1 MPFELEV
8 TTLNLLCTAFGLFF
22 IPYGTISYLI
32 KERLFLGEAPLAV
45 LIGIGLGPYGL
56 GGIFNWASKEVDIDE
71 ISLGLCRVVIG
82 IQLTLVGVQLPYKY
96 PWIEIRSLAVL
107 LIPIMTIMWLATTLC
122 IWLVIPSLPVLAGL
136 VMASSATPTDPV
148 LSNAIVKGAFA
159 DQYVSPRLRNL
170 ISAESGANDG
180 FGYLFLFL
188 AVHLLKLDTT
198 TQALSTWIFQT
209 CVYTV
214 GGAVL
219 YGIVVG
225 YVCRRL
231 IEFSTDRNLIDK
243 ESFLLF
249 GAAMGVFIIGSGGV
263 LQFDDLL
270 AAFVAGNAL
279 SWTDF
284 YREQCEESEVD
295 NCLDLLLNL
304 VFFSFLGA
312 TIPWDSFNDPANGIT
327 PGRLV
332 LLSVLVLLF
341 RRLPAM
347 VALYKY
353 VPTLH
358 DISEA
363 CFIGYFAPIG
373 AGALF
378 YLGVILDEFKPEDPS
393 PVAERIRV
401 LAKPVTYALI
411 LASIIGHSLAIPL
424 VKIAFRFFDVKSIKL
439 EGESDSEDDNAKEE
453 EDDDDGESEHE
464 ADQDAAQGGYG
475 EGNVQSRDYARPIRN
490 RREESEVED
499 DYEQGEHH
507 DPRRRSYSRASG
519 SRRSSRAD
527 ESSQHSGAG
536 SYQQSSVHRPEPRRR
551 SSQYHQ
557 DPESSGAYHTNGS
570 WDEHASWRVSSGHKL
585 GPHHQL
591 RRNDQTGLL
600 ELDPR
605 MYTFEHGAPSHSRRR
620 GGSTR
625 STSRAPRS
633 RVGRG
638 AERADGPEREDQ
650 DESQG
655 LLEEG
660 RRRPATTHGSSYG
673 STNRR

>member
-1 MPFELEV
+1 MGLELEV

-22 IPYGTISYLI
+22 IPYGTFSYLI

-56 GGIFNWASKEVDIDE
+56 SGIFNWASKEVEMDE
-71 ISLGLCRVVIG
+71 FSLGLCRLVIG

-96 PWIEIRSLAVL
+96 PWIEIRSLAIL
-107 LIPIMTIMWLATTLC
+107 LVPVMTVMWLATTLC
-122 IWLVIPSLPVLAGL
+122 IWLVIPSLPLLAGL
-136 VMASSATPTDPV
+136 VIATSATPTDPV

-180 FGYLFLFL
+180 FGYPFLFL
-188 AVHLLKLDTT
+188 AVHLLKLNSTSE
-198 TQALSTWIFQT
+198 ALTKWVLET
-209 CVYTV
+209 CLYTV
-214 GGAVL
+214 GGSVV

-263 LQFDDLL
+263 LQIDDLL

-312 TIPWDSFNDPANGIT
+312 TIPWSAFNDPENGIT

-332 LLSVLVLLF
+332 LLCILVLLF

-347 VALYKY
+347 LAFYRY
-353 VPTLH
+353 IPTLH
-358 DISEA
+358 DVSEA

-378 YLGVILDEFKPEDPS
+378 YLGVILDEFKPSDPS
-393 PVAERIRV
+393 PTSERIRV
-401 LAKPVTYALI
+401 IAKPITYALI
-411 LASIIGHSLAIPL
+411 LSSIVGHSLAIPL
-424 VKIAFRFFDVKSIKL
+424 VKIAFQYFGVESIKL
-439 EGESDSEDDNAKEE
+439 AGESDDE
-453 EDDDDGESEHE
+453 EDYKEQDEGSEAEAEASESER
-464 ADQDAAQGGYG
+464 
-475 EGNVQSRDYARPIRN
+475 RDYTRPIRN
-490 RREESEVED
+490 RHEEEEVES
-499 DYEQGEHH
+499 DYEQGEHT
-507 DPRRRSYSRASG
+507 DPRHG
-519 SRRSSRAD
+519 DHSRRSSRA
-527 ESSQHSGAG
+527 ESSDHSE
-536 SYQQSSVHRPEPRRR
+536 SYRHSSVHRPENRR
-551 SSQYHQ
+551 STHRE
-557 DPESSGAYHTNGS
+557 DAEVGGAYHCDGS
-570 WDEHASWRVSSGHKL
+570 WDERASWRVSSGHKL

-591 RRNDQTGLL
+591 RRNEQTGRL

-605 MYTFEHGAPSHSRRR
+605 MYTFEHGAPVRMRR
-620 GGSTR
+620 GGATR
-625 STSRAPRS
+625 SLSRATPRRS
-633 RVGRG
+633 SG
-638 AERADGPEREDQ
+638 AGEGDTE
-650 DESQG
+650 G

-660 RRRPATTHGSSYG
+660 RRHSHGQGISYG
-673 STNRR
+673 SMDNR

>member
-1 MPFELEV
+1 MAFEFEV

-22 IPYGTISYLI
+22 ISYGTFSYLI

-56 GGIFNWASKEVDIDE
+56 GGIFNWASKEVDVDE
-71 ISLGLCRVVIG
+71 ISLALCRVVIG

-96 PWIEIRSLAVL
+96 PWIEIRSLVML
-107 LIPIMTIMWLATTLC
+107 LIPIMTVMWLATTLC
-122 IWLVIPSLPVLAGL
+122 IWLVIPSLPLLAGL
-136 VMASSATPTDPV
+136 VIATSATPTDPV

-180 FGYLFLFL
+180 FGYPFLFL

-198 TQALSTWIFQT
+198 SQALKAWIFET
-209 CVYTV
+209 CIYTV

-219 YGIVVG
+219 YGILVG
-225 YVCRRL
+225 YICRRL

-249 GAAMGVFIIGSGGV
+249 GAAMGVFIIGSAGV
-263 LQFDDLL
+263 FQFDDLL

-295 NCLDLLLNL
+295 NCLDLVLNL

-312 TIPWDSFNDPANGIT
+312 TIPWNSFNDPDNGIT
-327 PGRLV
+327 PGG
-332 LLSVLVLLF
+332 LLLICILVLLF

-347 VALYKY
+347 LVFYRY

-358 DISEA
+358 DVSEA

-378 YLGVILDEFKPEDPS
+378 YLGVILDEFKPQDPS
-393 PVAERIRV
+393 SVARRIRV
-401 LAKPVTYALI
+401 LAKPITYALI
-411 LASIIGHSLAIPL
+411 LSSIIGHSLAIPL
-424 VKIAFRFFDVKSIKL
+424 VKIAFQYFGVKSIKL
-439 EGESDSEDDNAKEE
+439 EGESDVSEDVMKD
-453 EDDDDGESEHE
+453 EDEDVEQDE
-464 ADQDAAQGGYG
+464 A
-475 EGNVQSRDYARPIRN
+475 
-490 RREESEVED
+490 VED
-499 DYEQGEHH
+499 NYERGDHR
-507 DPRRRSYSRASG
+507 DPRYSRCATD
-519 SRRSSRAD
+519 SRRSSRAE
-527 ESSQHSGAG
+527 ESEHPESYHHST
-536 SYQQSSVHRPEPRRR
+536 VHRPENRR
-551 SSQYHQ
+551 SASQRE
-557 DPESSGAYHTNGS
+557 DIEPCGAYHVGGS
-570 WDEHASWRVSSGHKL
+570 RDDRVSWRVSSGHKL

-591 RRNDQTGLL
+591 RRNEQTGQL

-605 MYTFEHGAPSHSRRR
+605 MYTIGHDLPRRSRAGGSGRSQGERRR
-620 GGSTR
+620 STIISGISDR
-625 STSRAPRS
+625 QEAQE
-633 RVGRG
+633 
-638 AERADGPEREDQ
+638 AEDQ
-650 DESQG
+650 QS
-655 LLEEG
+655 LLEQG
-660 RRRPATTHGSSYG
+660 RSDSRTPSASYG
-673 STNRR
+673 STNNR

>member
-1 MPFELEV
+1 MALQLEI

-22 IPYGTISYLI
+22 LPYGTFSYLI

-45 LIGIGLGPYGL
+45 LIGVGLGPYGL

-71 ISLGLCRVVIG
+71 VSLGLCRVVIG

-96 PWIEIRSLAVL
+96 PWIEIRSLVVL
-107 LIPIMTIMWLATTLC
+107 LVPIMTVMWLATTLC
-122 IWLVIPSLPVLAGL
+122 IWLVIPALPLLAGL
-136 VMASSATPTDPV
+136 VIATSATPTDPV

-180 FGYLFLFL
+180 FGYPFLFL
-188 AVHLLKLDTT
+188 AVHLLKLETT
-198 TQALSTWIFQT
+198 TEALTTWILKT
-209 CVYTV
+209 CLYTV
-214 GGAVL
+214 GGAVV

-225 YVCRRL
+225 YICRRL
-231 IEFSTDRNLIDK
+231 LEFSTDRNLIDK

-249 GAAMGVFIIGSGGV
+249 GSAMGVFIIGSGGV
-263 LQFDDLL
+263 FQFDDLL

-312 TIPWDSFNDPANGIT
+312 TIPWDSFNDPENGIT

-332 LLSVLVLLF
+332 LMCILVLLF

-347 VALYKY
+347 LALYRY

-358 DISEA
+358 DVSEA
-363 CFIGYFAPIG
+363 CFVGYFAPIG

-378 YLGVILDEFKPEDPS
+378 YLGVILDEFKPEDSS

-401 LAKPVTYALI
+401 LAKPITYALI
-411 LASIIGHSLAIPL
+411 LSSIVGHSLAIPL
-424 VKIAFRFFDVKSIKL
+424 VKIAFNYFDVKSIKL
-439 EGESDSEDDNAKEE
+439 QGESDSDEDDGKEE
-453 EDDDDGESEHE
+453 DEESDQGSQDDQS
-464 ADQDAAQGGYG
+464 DASD
-475 EGNVQSRDYARPIRN
+475 GNVRTRDYVRPIRS
-490 RREESEVED
+490 RREEQQVED

-507 DPRRRSYSRASG
+507 DPRRSYSSTD

-527 ESSQHSGAG
+527 DSEHSG
-536 SYQQSSVHRPEPRRR
+536 SFRQSSVHRPENRRG
-551 SSQYHQ
+551 SSHRE
-557 DPESSGAYHTNGS
+557 DAESSGAYHNNGS
-570 WDEHASWRVSSGHKL
+570 WDERASWRVSSGHKL

-591 RRNDQTGLL
+591 RRNEQTGLL

-605 MYTFEHGAPSHSRRR
+605 MYTYEHGAPSHSRRR
-620 GGSTR
+620 DAGAR
-625 STSRAPRS
+625 SRSRART
-633 RVGRG
+633 GRTAAAG
-638 AERADGPEREDQ
+638 EHSDADD
-650 DESQG
+650 SQR

-660 RRRPATTHGSSYG
+660 RRGQSTYG
-673 STNRR
+673 STSHR

>member
-1 MPFELEV
+1 MGLELEI

-22 IPYGTISYLI
+22 LPYGTFSYLI

-71 ISLGLCRVVIG
+71 VSLGLCRVVIG

-96 PWIEIRSLAVL
+96 PWIELRSLVML
-107 LIPIMTIMWLATTLC
+107 LIPIMTVMWLATTLC

-136 VMASSATPTDPV
+136 VIATSATPTDPV

-159 DQYVSPRLRNL
+159 DQYVSPRIRNL

-180 FGYLFLFL
+180 FGYPFLFL
-188 AVHLLKLDTT
+188 AVHLLKYEST
-198 TQALSTWIFQT
+198 TQALTAWILKT
-209 CVYTV
+209 CLYTV
-214 GGAVL
+214 GGAIV

-225 YVCRRL
+225 YISRKL

-249 GAAMGVFIIGSGGV
+249 GSAMGVLIIGSGGM
-263 LQFDDLL
+263 LQIDDLL

-295 NCLDLLLNL
+295 NSLDLLLNL

-312 TIPWDSFNDPANGIT
+312 TIPWDSFNDPENGIT

-332 LLSVLVLLF
+332 LMCILVLLF

-347 VALYKY
+347 LAFYRY

-358 DISEA
+358 DVSEA
-363 CFIGYFAPIG
+363 CFVGYFAPIG

-378 YLGVILDEFKPEDPS
+378 YLGVILDEFKPEDSS
-393 PVAERIRV
+393 PVAERIRI
-401 LAKPVTYALI
+401 LAKPITYALI
-411 LASIIGHSLAIPL
+411 LSSIIGHSLVIPL
-424 VKIAFRFFDVKSIKL
+424 VKIAFAYFDVKSIKL
-439 EGESDSEDDNAKEE
+439 AGESDSEDDGKE
-453 EDDDDGESEHE
+453 EDDESDAESLGGDSDADGADE
-464 ADQDAAQGGYG
+464 AV
-475 EGNVQSRDYARPIRN
+475 NSRDYARPVRN
-490 RREESEVED
+490 GREEEQAENA
-499 DYEQGEHH
+499 YERGAHL
-507 DPRRRSYSRASG
+507 DPRQSHRSTD

-527 ESSQHSGAG
+527 SDHSG
-536 SYQQSSVHRPEPRRR
+536 SFRHSSVHRPENHHRTSHRE
-551 SSQYHQ
+551 
-557 DPESSGAYHTNGS
+557 DEETSGAYHNDGS
-570 WDEHASWRVSSGHKL
+570 WDDHASWRVSSGHKL
-585 GPHHQL
+585 GPHHRL
-591 RRNDQTGLL
+591 RRNEQTGLL

-605 MYTFEHGAPSHSRRR
+605 VYTVDHGAPSHSRRR
-620 GGSTR
+620 GGGGGRAR
-625 STSRAPRS
+625 SRS
-633 RVGRG
+633 RVRNGRG
-638 AERADGPEREDQ
+638 SGDD
-650 DESQG
+650 SQG

-660 RRRPATTHGSSYG
+660 RRRSGYGASYG
-673 STNRR
+673 STDDR

>member
-1 MPFELEV
+1 MDIQLEV

-45 LIGIGLGPYGL
+45 LIGIGLGPYGH
-56 GGIFNWASKEVDIDE
+56 GGIFNWASKEVDVDE

-96 PWIEIRSLAVL
+96 PWIEIRSLVVL

-122 IWLVIPSLPVLAGL
+122 IWLVIPSLPLLAGL
-136 VMASSATPTDPV
+136 VIATSATPTDPV

-180 FGYLFLFL
+180 FGYPFLFL

-198 TQALSTWIFQT
+198 TQALSAWIFKT

-214 GGAVL
+214 GGSIL

-225 YVCRRL
+225 YICRRL

-312 TIPWDSFNDPANGIT
+312 TIPWDAFNDLGNGIT

-332 LLSVLVLLF
+332 VLSVLVLLF

-347 VALYKY
+347 VALYRY

-401 LAKPVTYALI
+401 LAKPITYALI

-424 VKIAFRFFDVKSIKL
+424 VKIAFRYFDVKSIRL
-439 EGESDSEDDNAKEE
+439 DGESDSENDTKEE
-453 EDDDDGESEHE
+453 DESESE
-464 ADQDAAQGGYG
+464 G
-475 EGNVQSRDYARPIRN
+475 EDEVHDREDSVRSHDYARPIRN

-507 DPRRRSYSRASG
+507 DPRRSYSSTTTD

-527 ESSQHSGAG
+527 DSEQSG
-536 SYQQSSVHRPEPRRR
+536 SYRQSSVHRPERRR
-551 SSQYHQ
+551 SSHHE
-557 DPESSGAYHTNGS
+557 PESNGAYHADGS

-591 RRNDQTGLL
+591 RNQQTGLL

-605 MYTFEHGAPSHSRRR
+605 MYTLEHGAPFHTRRR
-620 GGSTR
+620 AGAR
-625 STSRAPRS
+625 SASQAGRS
-633 RVGRG
+633 RSGRG
-638 AERADGPEREDQ
+638 GERAEGSERDA
-650 DESQG
+650 ESQG

-660 RRRPATTHGSSYG
+660 RRPLTSFDSSYG
-673 STNRR
+673 STSHR

>member
-1 MPFELEV
+1 MALSFEV

-22 IPYGTISYLI
+22 LPYGTFSYLI

-56 GGIFNWASKEVDIDE
+56 GGIFNWASKEVNMDE

-82 IQLTLVGVQLPYKY
+82 VQLTLVGVQLPYKY
-96 PWIEIRSLAVL
+96 PWIEIRSLVML
-107 LIPIMTIMWLATTLC
+107 LIPIMTVMWLATTLC
-122 IWLVIPSLPVLAGL
+122 IWLVIPSLPLLAGL
-136 VMASSATPTDPV
+136 VLATSATPTDPV

-180 FGYLFLFL
+180 FGYPFLFL
-188 AVHLLKLDTT
+188 AVHLLKLETT
-198 TQALSTWIFQT
+198 SDALTAWLFET
-209 CVYTV
+209 CLYTV
-214 GGAVL
+214 GGAIL

-243 ESFLLF
+243 ESFLLY

-263 LQFDDLL
+263 MNFDDLL

-312 TIPWDSFNDPANGIT
+312 TIPWDSFNDPDNGIT
-327 PGRLV
+327 PGGLV
-332 LLSVLVLLF
+332 LMCILVLLF

-347 VALYKY
+347 LAFYRY

-378 YLGVILDEFKPEDPS
+378 YLGVILDEFKPDDPS
-393 PVAERIRV
+393 PVAKRIRV

-411 LASIIGHSLAIPL
+411 LSSIIGHSLAIPL
-424 VKIAFRFFDVKSIKL
+424 VKIAFQYFDVKSIKL
-439 EGESDSEDDNAKEE
+439 DGESDVDEDDIKQHEDSHDEDE
-453 EDDDDGESEHE
+453 EDHSAENDTQRD
-464 ADQDAAQGGYG
+464 
-475 EGNVQSRDYARPIRN
+475 NLRPRDYARPICS
-490 RREESEVED
+490 RREESEVEE
-499 DYEQGEHH
+499 DYEQGAHW
-507 DPRRRSYSRASG
+507 DPRYSHSATD

-527 ESSQHSGAG
+527 DSEHSESYRH
-536 SYQQSSVHRPEPRRR
+536 SSVHRPENRRR
-551 SSQYHQ
+551 VSHR
-557 DPESSGAYHTNGS
+557 DEPECSGAYHVDGS
-570 WDEHASWRVSSGHKL
+570 WDDRASWRVSSGHKL

-591 RRNDQTGLL
+591 RRNEQTGQL

-605 MYTFEHGAPSHSRRR
+605 MYTIEHGAPFHTRRKGGSGRSRSQARRR
-620 GGSTR
+620 R
-625 STSRAPRS
+625 STITSGIS
-633 RVGRG
+633 DWEEGQ
-638 AERADGPEREDQ
+638 EDEDQ
-650 DESQG
+650 QS
-655 LLEEG
+655 LLEQG
-660 RRRPATTHGSSYG
+660 RRNSTAPGGSYG
-673 STNRR
+673 SMNNHS

>member
-1 MPFELEV
+1 MGLDLEV
-8 TTLNLLCTAFGLFF
+8 TTLNLLCTSFGLFF
-22 IPYGTISYLI
+22 VAYGTFSYLI
-32 KERLFLGEAPLAV
+32 KERLFLGETPLAV

-56 GGIFNWASKEVDIDE
+56 GGIFNWASKEIDMDE

-107 LIPIMTIMWLATTLC
+107 LIPVMTLMWLATTLC
-122 IWLVIPSLPVLAGL
+122 IWLVIPSLPLLAGL
-136 VMASSATPTDPV
+136 VIATSATPTDPV

-180 FGYLFLFL
+180 FGYPFLFL
-188 AVHLLKLDTT
+188 AVHLLKLDSTT
-198 TQALSTWIFQT
+198 EALTSWLFKT
-209 CVYTV
+209 CIYTV
-214 GGAVL
+214 GGAIA

-231 IEFSTDRNLIDK
+231 LEFATDRNFIDK

-249 GAAMGVFIIGSGGV
+249 GASMGVFIIGSGGV
-263 LQFDDLL
+263 FQFDDLL

-327 PGRLV
+327 PGRL
-332 LLSVLVLLF
+332 LLVCILVLLF

-347 VALYKY
+347 LAFYRY

-363 CFIGYFAPIG
+363 CFVGYFAPIG

-378 YLGVILDEFKPEDPS
+378 YLGVILDEFKADDPS
-393 PVAERIRV
+393 PVSMRIRV

-411 LASIIGHSLAIPL
+411 LSSIIGHSLAIPL
-424 VKIAFRFFDVKSIKL
+424 VKVAFKYWNVESIKMQ
-439 EGESDSEDDNAKEE
+439 GESEIGDDDHKDAEEDDEEEEQMQGAADESQRDTRRAQNGPLKQSRERGHGYDRPIRDRREE
-453 EDDDDGESEHE
+453 ED
-464 ADQDAAQGGYG
+464 
-475 EGNVQSRDYARPIRN
+475 
-490 RREESEVED
+490 VED
-499 DYEQGEHH
+499 EYEQGDHR
-507 DPRRRSYSRASG
+507 DPRGGSYSGAD
-519 SRRSSRAD
+519 SRRSSRAS
-527 ESSQHSGAG
+527 ESEHSE
-536 SYQQSSVHRPEPRRR
+536 SYRHSTVHRPDYRRR
-551 SSQYHQ
+551 PSQREELEAH
-557 DPESSGAYHTNGS
+557 GAYRADRS
-570 WDEHASWRVSSGHKL
+570 WDERASWRVSSGHKL

-591 RRNDQTGLL
+591 RRNEQTGQL

-605 MYTFEHGAPSHSRRR
+605 MYTVEHGAPIRLRR
-620 GGSTR
+620 GGSASDTR
-625 STSRAPRS
+625 SRS
-633 RVGRG
+633 RRRRS
-638 AERADGPEREDQ
+638 EHDGND
-650 DESQG
+650 DEES
-655 LLEEG
+655 LLEQG
-660 RRRPATTHGSSYG
+660 RRYSTAQGTSYG
-673 STNRR
+673 SINNR

>member
-1 MPFELEV
+1 MGLEFEL
-8 TTLNLLCTAFGLFF
+8 TNLNLLCTAFGLFF
-22 IPYGTISYLI
+22 IPYGTFSYLI

-56 GGIFNWASKEVDIDE
+56 GGIFNWASKEVDVDE

-96 PWIEIRSLAVL
+96 PWIEIRSLVVL

-122 IWLVIPSLPVLAGL
+122 IWLVIPSLPLLAGL
-136 VMASSATPTDPV
+136 VIATSATPTDPV

-180 FGYLFLFL
+180 FGYPFLFL

-198 TQALSTWIFQT
+198 TQALTAWIFET
-209 CVYTV
+209 CIYTV
-214 GGAVL
+214 GGAIL

-225 YVCRRL
+225 HICRRL

-332 LLSVLVLLF
+332 LMCVLVLLF

-347 VALYKY
+347 IAFYRY

-378 YLGVILDEFKPEDPS
+378 YLGVILDKFKPHDPS
-393 PVAERIRV
+393 PVAERIRI
-401 LAKPVTYALI
+401 LAKPITYALI

-424 VKIAFRFFDVKSIKL
+424 VKLAFRYFDVKSIKL
-439 EGESDSEDDNAKEE
+439 NGESDSEDDATKQ
-453 EDDDDGESEHE
+453 EDDDESESDPEH
-464 ADQDAAQGGYG
+464 AA
-475 EGNVQSRDYARPIRN
+475 EDERAPLRARDYARPIRT
-490 RREESEVED
+490 RREEGEVED
-499 DYEQGEHH
+499 DYEQGEHR
-507 DPRRRSYSRASG
+507 DARRSYSSAGG
-519 SRRSSRAD
+519 SRRSSRA
-527 ESSQHSGAG
+527 ESSEHSG
-536 SYQQSSVHRPEPRRR
+536 SYRQSSVHRPEARRR
-551 SSQYHQ
+551 SSHY
-557 DPESSGAYHTNGS
+557 DAETSGAYHADGS

-591 RRNDQTGLL
+591 RRNEQTGLL

-605 MYTFEHGAPSHSRRR
+605 MYTLEHGAPFHARRR
-620 GGSTR
+620 GAGAR
-625 STSRAPRS
+625 SASRAGRARRS
-633 RVGRG
+633 
-638 AERADGPEREDQ
+638 EWPERQDG

-655 LLEEG
+655 LLEQG
-660 RRRPATTHGSSYG
+660 RRRTLTAYDSSYG
-673 STNRR
+673 STSQR